1 MRRLSP
7 LRLWRDRSGAG
18 AAEFALVLPVFLL
31 FLLGTIDVGRFIWA
45 VNETEKAVQIG
56 ARWAVTTDII
66 PGGDIGCDTSG
77 NGNNNATPGMKC
89 YSYALSGTIA
99 QGDPVPQSDF
109 PTIQCKMNGAAAAC
123 ECVSNCPAPFD
134 ITVDTVG
141 QAAFDALVARM
152 AEVQPRIAADNI
164 TISYAWSGI
173 GYAGDPNGPDVAPIV
188 TVGVTGL
195 GFRPI
200 FLAGIYDFGLP
211 GPSYSLTMEDG
222 DGGFGN

>member
-1 MRRLSP
+1 MMRRLSP
-7 LRLWRDRSGAG
+7 MRLWRDRSGAG
-18 AAEFALVLPVFLL
+18 AAEFALVLPVFLF

-77 NGNNNATPGMKC
+77 NNNATPGMKC

-109 PTIQCKMNGAAAAC
+109 PTTTCTSSGGTVSCAC
-123 ECVSNCPAPFD
+123 AGCPFD
-134 ITVDTVG
+134 TTVDTVG